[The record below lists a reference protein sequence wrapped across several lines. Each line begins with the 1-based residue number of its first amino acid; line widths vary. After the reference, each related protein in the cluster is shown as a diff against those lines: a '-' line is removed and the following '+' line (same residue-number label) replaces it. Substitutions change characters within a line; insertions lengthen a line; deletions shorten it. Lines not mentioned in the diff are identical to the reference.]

1 MGKQNEYK
9 ENHFKAARRVYNEN
23 QEYKSEEI
31 TQSDLAKI
39 IHRDKGNISKLE
51 AGKLKTITLEQV
63 MLYHEKFGV
72 SMEYLVYDTINA
84 MFPENIRVS
93 SDLGV
98 TDSVAD
104 TMVMLKNMSSD
115 ENDYT
120 AVLNAFLGNKEA
132 TFNFINSILTYL
144 YCDFSDNKKN
154 SSVYDAL
161 ITTTVINYINQ
172 YIKPQLQ
179 PMLEAKH
186 KIIENQA
193 DITPT
198 TEDFDII
205 QQMVESCY
213 NDNLHIQHHH
223 RDL

>member
-1 MGKQNEYK
+1 MENQNRYN
-9 ENHFKAARRVYNEN
+9 ENHFKAARRMYNEN
-23 QEYKSEEI
+23 CENKSEEI
-31 TQSDLAKI
+31 TQLDLAKLLNK
-39 IHRDKGNISKLE
+39 DKANISKLE
-51 AGKLKTITLEQV
+51 SGKLKTITLEQV
-63 MLYHEKFGV
+63 MLYHEKFNV
-72 SMEYLVYDTINA
+72 SMEYLVYDSIQA
-84 MFPENIRVS
+84 MFPENTRIS
-93 SDLGV
+93 SDLGI

-104 TMVMLKNMSSD
+104 TMIMLKNMSNAES
-115 ENDYT
+115 DYT
-120 AVLNAFLGNKEA
+120 AILNAFIGNKEA

-186 KIIENQA
+186 KIVENQS

-198 TEDFDII
+198 TNNFNII
-205 QQMVESCY
+205 QNMIEECY
-213 NDNLHIQHHH
+213 QANLHK
-223 RDL
+223 